1 MGNKAYRKKLSSGKW
16 VTHVS
21 ADQKPEPGEWWSW
34 IEHYRKLS
42 GNTNPRCSA
51 IINQK
56 NGAGNPIGSCDYR
69 GKPTQGAH
77 VLLGKNPTKKT
88 QWIVPVCA
96 NHNDGYGVFST
107 GDPMKVKGVYAV
119 RARMGLTKNQQ
130 KHGKG
135 TPKKSK
141 KSKTKIMKT
150 QKFCTAVQD
159 NGKICG
165 NNLTSPYRVRC
176 GKHQHHRFR
185 N

>member
-1 MGNKAYRKKLSSGKW
+1 MAGKTYRRKISSGRW

-42 GNTNPRCSA
+42 GNTNPKCCA
-51 IINQK
+51 FQNQK
-56 NGAGNPIGSCDYR
+56 KASGKSIGSCDYR
-69 GKPTQGAH
+69 DKPTYGAH
-77 VLLGKNPTKKT
+77 VLLGKKPSEKT

-96 NHNDGYGVFST
+96 RHNDGYGVFVT
-107 GDPMKVKGVYAV
+107 GDPMRIKSVYAV
-119 RARMGLTKNQQ
+119 RALMSLTKNQQ
-130 KHGKG
+130 KYGKG
-135 TPKKSK
+135 TPKTSRARNTKRK
-141 KSKTKIMKT
+141 KN
-150 QKFCTAVQD
+150 QKVCKAVQD

-165 NNLTSPYRVRC
+165 NNLTFPYRVRC